1 MKIFVCM
8 ILGSSCAGL
17 GFLKS
22 FSCRERLYRLHQL
35 RELFQLISTC
45 ISFDHME
52 LKSILIE
59 AAIRGPDRYR
69 KLCKEIEEQSR
80 IPNGEDF
87 SHLWNL
93 RGKELFSEAHDR
105 EVLELWMRLGRQLG
119 RGGVDQQMQ
128 LFQHCFRELDRIETD
143 VAEECKIQSK
153 MYRSLGICLGV
164 FLTVLLI

>member
-69 KLCKEIEEQSR
+69 NLCKEIEEQSR

-93 RGKELFSEAHDR
+93 RG
-105 EVLELWMRLGRQLG
+105 
-119 RGGVDQQMQ
+119 
-128 LFQHCFRELDRIETD
+128 
-143 VAEECKIQSK
+143 
-153 MYRSLGICLGV
+153 
-164 FLTVLLI
+164 